1 MLLRATGALEWLDV
15 QSGVV
20 GAFRDM
26 AYRNGSVAIGVG
38 DILLLYTDGTTEAR
52 ARDGRFFG
60 EEGLRDA
67 VLAEGPAGF
76 EGLLDRLLARVD
88 GFTGNSLD
96 DDVAMVGLRFDELG
110 SAGQSDSPNI

>member
-1 MLLRATGALEWLDV
+1 M
-15 QSGVV
+15 
-20 GAFRDM
+20 
-26 AYRNGSVAIGVG
+26 
-38 DILLLYTDGTTEAR
+38 
-52 ARDGRFFG
+52 
-60 EEGLRDA
+60 
-67 VLAEGPAGF
+67 LAEGPAGF